1 MMKDRGF
8 KYGWNIAIQEIPETI
23 QTLWAATRR
32 FLTRFPHYGVFDPA
46 QSLLPWVMQV
56 NADSD
61 DYNGCHFWS
70 NFEIGSLAFFRSQPY
85 LDFFNH
91 LDQEGGFFYERW
103 GDAPVHSIAA
113 AILLKKDEVHFFN
126 DIGYNHPPI
135 AHCPTESYLQEKCH
149 CDPAINIDWQDGSCA
164 KPYKDLDPHFVW
176 DEFTYYRETNPYRLK
191 S

>member
-1 MMKDRGF
+1 MCRFQSGFFFRHPLLEPYDYYWRVEPDVDFYCDVDYDVFQMMKDRGF

-91 LDQEGGFFYERW
+91 LDQEGGFFYERYVLQSVRFKRN
-103 GDAPVHSIAA
+103 VHTH
-113 AILLKKDEVHFFN
+113 V
-126 DIGYNHPPI
+126 
-135 AHCPTESYLQEKCH
+135 
-149 CDPAINIDWQDGSCA
+149 
-164 KPYKDLDPHFVW
+164 V
-176 DEFTYYRETNPYRLK
+176 
-191 S
+191 

>member
-1 MMKDRGF
+1 MNGSVPKTHTTHVGF
-8 KYGWNIAIQEIPETI
+8 
-23 QTLWAATRR
+23 
-32 FLTRFPHYGVFDPA
+32 
-46 QSLLPWVMQV
+46 LLF
-56 NADSD
+56 
-61 DYNGCHFWS
+61 HKKKKK
-70 NFEIGSLAFFRSQPY
+70 
-85 LDFFNH
+85 
-91 LDQEGGFFYERW
+91 RW

-113 AILLKKDEVHFFN
+113 AVLLKKSEVHFFN

-164 KPYKDLDPHFVW
+164 KPYKNLDPHFVW